1 MSTPT
6 IFPIGQAGF
15 SGPVQF
21 NYYPLLSDG
30 DDIVSKP
37 GSVASGGGIFKR
49 GAIVKW
55 DPATGL
61 ITMPVAAT
69 DCNAILVNDLD
80 ATSATQAA
88 QVYVGGKFKADAVIW
103 PGALSHALVTESLRQ
118 HDMQIE
124 SVEFIDGS
132 LVKSAPSAEEAA
144 LAQKQVEMNRE
155 AAKKAD
161 AATAEAVAQPARSD
175 SPWPYLTPEEREKQ
189 PQLAQVHTE
198 EEVQGEEPP
207 EADKPPKPAHQPVH
221 QPGHHPA
228 PTPPTPAPKKHDKD

>member
-6 IFPIGQAGF
+6 FPLGQAAF
-15 SGPVQF
+15 YGPVQF

-30 DDIVSKP
+30 DDIVSRAA
-37 GSVASGGGIFKR
+37 SVALAGGVFKR

-61 ITMPVAAT
+61 VTMPVAAT
-69 DCNAILVNDLD
+69 DCNAILVNDVD
-80 ATSATQAA
+80 ATSAAQAA

-161 AATAEAVAQPARSD
+161 APTAEAVAQPPRSD

-198 EEVQGEEPP
+198 EEIEGET
-207 EADKPPKPAHQPVH
+207 EASPKAPHQPAHQPVH

>member
-1 MSTPT
+1 MATP
-6 IFPIGQAGF
+6 INPIGQASF
-15 SGPVQF
+15 SGPVPF

-30 DDIVSKP
+30 DDVVSRP
-37 GSVASGGGIFKR
+37 ASVASGGGIFKR

-61 ITMPVAAT
+61 VTMPVAAT
-69 DCNAILVNDLD
+69 DCNAIVVNDVD

-132 LVKSAPSAEEAA
+132 LVKSAPSEAQA
-144 LAQKQVEMNRE
+144 SE
-155 AAKKAD
+155 AKKTVD
-161 AATAEAVAQPARSD
+161 ANRAEAEKVKAAAPVPADTPSSD
-175 SPWPYLTPEEREKQ
+175 SPWGYLTPEEREKQ
-189 PQLAQVHTE
+189 PQLATVAK
-198 EEVQGEEPP
+198 VDDGET
-207 EADKPPKPAHQPVH
+207 DT
-221 QPGHHPA
+221 GGTTPA
-228 PTPPTPAPKKHDKD
+228 PTTTPRPTTTPHVQPKKSHNE